1 MTVRVPTLPKP
12 TMSKSN
18 PNLADLAAP
27 LSQEE
32 FDELDEFLVSDI
44 TSDETLT
51 IEGLDGYLT
60 AMAIGPSTVPP
71 SYWLPGIWGPTAE
84 HSPEFKTRD
93 QAQHI
98 LGLILRMMNDIVSSV
113 ENDPDGFEP
122 VFGFSSTDDD
132 DREYI
137 DGEAWALGFMQGFT
151 LVRADWQTLS
161 DSEQGR
167 EWLRPI
173 HLMGALDL
181 TDEEEQLVDTPQQR
195 EALTKQIPA
204 SIAAIYRFWLPHR
217 LATDERTAEGTIHRT
232 DPKVGRNDP
241 CPCGSG
247 KKFKKCCGAA
257 ATSQ

>member
-1 MTVRVPTLPKP
+1 
-12 TMSKSN
+12 MSKSKLN
-18 PNLADLAAP
+18 PADLATP
-27 LSQEE
+27 LTEEE

-60 AMAIGPSTVPP
+60 AMAIGPTTMPP
-71 SYWLPGIWGPTAE
+71 SYWLPGVWGPSENDTPAFE
-84 HSPEFKTRD
+84 TMD

-98 LGLILRMMNDIVSSV
+98 LGLILRNMNGIILCLED
-113 ENDPDGFEP
+113 DPDEFEP
-122 VFGFSSTDDD
+122 VFGFVSIDESG
-132 DREYI
+132 REFI
-137 DGEAWALGFMQGFT
+137 DGEAWAVGFMQGLT
-151 LVRADWQTLS
+151 LVRADWQALF

-173 HLMGALDL
+173 RLMGARDL
-181 TDEEEQLVDTPQQR
+181 TREEEELIGTPEQD

-204 SIAAIYRFWLPHR
+204 SVAAIYRFWLPYRQAVH
-217 LATDERTAEGTIHRT
+217 ERTLAATTQRT
-232 DPKVGRNDP
+232 EPKVGRNDP

-257 ATSQ
+257 ATLH